1 MIRVDMA
8 FPKEF
13 VDLYNR
19 FNNTQKGKE
28 FLELSG
34 ISRNKLDI
42 ATISKDY
49 FKNHTSDV
57 SVDPNANVGQRKSLN
72 TFTSEITKGLMK
84 LDGYFL
90 LWKYLEREF
99 GIEDANK
106 LISDCISGKYYPHD
120 LTKIN
125 VPYCVAVSTF
135 NIMIKGRPYGTLRS
149 KPPKRS
155 SSFIAQCIEHLMSM
169 SQEFAGAVAFG
180 DLLVNYSWYINK
192 ESHGYFEQLP
202 CVNIGSCFSTST
214 LPKTKRDDYGREYIE
229 LKEEPFDWEKKIE
242 NDFQSFIHVTNNNFR
257 IGGDSPFSNISLYCR
272 QTLKNMFEH
281 YRYPDGTSPL
291 DITDTIM
298 KIQNIFMK
306 FMAKKDPIT
315 NIPYRFPITTV
326 SLFVDGETREVGD
339 IQFLEDL
346 AENNSEGIF
355 NIFITNDKARIAS
368 CCRMINNKTE
378 LMKYKGIDSF
388 GNGGL
393 NLGSHRVV
401 TINMVRVA
409 RKSKSIEDFKDRL
422 KSAMYGTAKI
432 LVSHRKLIKNRIEQ
446 NFLMFFKPLKWLDL
460 DTMFF
465 STIGLNGIYEAV
477 KYLGYDLIENQECAI
492 DVFKFC
498 TEVLNELAGQYQIPF
513 NLEQIPGEGAA
524 INMAKK
530 DRVYFGENESLL
542 YANQFVPLWE
552 DIDLISRAK
561 IDGKLSKY
569 FGGGVISHLN
579 ISSKASKQQMINLIK
594 FAASCGLDHFALNA
608 CFSKCVND
616 HVSVT
621 SGNVCQECGESIVEK
636 FTRVVGYLTPVKNWV
651 RERREF
657 EFPKRKFME
666 LKI

>member
-49 FKNHTSDV
+49 FENHTSDV

-90 LWKYLEREF
+90 LWKYLEKEF
-99 GIEDANK
+99 GVEDANK

-192 ESHGYFEQLP
+192 ESRGHFEQLP
-202 CVNIGSCFSTST
+202 
-214 LPKTKRDDYGREYIE
+214 YGNNVSGIE
-229 LKEEPFDWEKKIE
+229 MKPEPFNWEKKVE
-242 NDFQSFIHVTNNNFR
+242 NDFQSFVHVANNNFR

-306 FMAKKDPIT
+306 FMAKKDPT
-315 NIPYRFPITTV
+315 DGVPYRFPITTV
-326 SLFVDGETREVGD
+326 SLFVNGETREVGD
-339 IQFLEDL
+339 TQFLEDL

-378 LMKYKGIDSF
+378 LMNYKGIDSF

-401 TINMVRVA
+401 TINMVRIA
-409 RKSKSIEDFKDRL
+409 RKSKSIEDFKHKLRN
-422 KSAMYGTAKI
+422 AMYGVGKI
-432 LVSHRKLIKNRIEQ
+432 LVSHRRLIKNRIER

-477 KYLGYDLIENQECAI
+477 KYLGYDLIENQECVI

-498 TEVLNELAGQYQIPF
+498 NEVLNELAGQYQIPF

-530 DRVYFGENESLL
+530 DRVYFGENENLL

-579 ISSKASKQQMINLIK
+579 ISSKTSKRQMTDLIK
-594 FAASCGLDHFALNA
+594 FAASCNLDHFALNA
-608 CFSKCVND
+608 CFSKCVNG

-621 SGNVCQECGESIVEK
+621 NGDVCPECGESVDEK

-651 RERREF
+651 KERREF

-666 LKI
+666 LNI